1 MPTMPRPDN
10 LDALARDSVFARAPT
25 GLLTADLDGVIVS
38 INAAM
43 ERLLG
48 MTPGAGRG
56 RNLLALLD
64 PPDQM
69 CDLLEA
75 LLATGY
81 AHERTISIDDGG
93 GRRSLALSAA
103 LLPSAARADQQHVL
117 VTGRHHQDTCPSVE
131 AIDGATLMAASAR
144 LGGLIAHDLNNVLSV
159 ILGTCHLLETS
170 RHDDDLA
177 RRDLAS
183 LLAASTEAAL
193 IVRQL
198 ATFGVARPL
207 APVPLQ
213 PEAALRELAPLVSQ
227 LLASELGLDLS
238 ADTAGGALVSDP
250 AVFHDVIISLA
261 LEARRS
267 MRNGDRVTL
276 HLAPSPSG
284 DEWRLHLRTQTPTMN
299 DIDSNDSLPVDDG
312 HARPPGIGRLAVA
325 RWVAAQG
332 GRLEVATEGGSFAAE
347 VAWPRVDAPGA
358 RMADEPAAAPQTRVV
373 LVVDDNVRLREFVER
388 VLKTGGYEVVG
399 VGNGRRALEAIASR
413 RFDAVVTD
421 IRMPD
426 MSGWDVGAAVSRHDP
441 GCGIVYVSGDLVNG
455 EDGDVI
461 EARSANS
468 LLLLKPFTTTRL
480 LESVALACSV
490 RPGPA

>member
-1 MPTMPRPDN
+1 MPTPSPGERTDTV
-10 LDALARDSVFARAPT
+10 ARDSVFARAPT
-25 GLLTADLDGVIVS
+25 GLLTADLDGVIMS

-43 ERLLG
+43 EHLLG
-48 MTPGAGRG
+48 MRPGVGRG

-75 LLATGY
+75 LLGTGY
-81 AHERTISIDDGG
+81 AHERTVSIDDGR
-93 GRRSLALSAA
+93 GRRPVALSAA
-103 LLPSAARADQQHVL
+103 LLPSSARADQQHVL
-117 VTGRHHQDTCPSVE
+117 VTGRLPKDTCSSVE
-131 AIDGATLMAASAR
+131 SADGATLMAASAR

-170 RHDDDLA
+170 RHDDELA

-213 PEAALRELAPLVSQ
+213 PEAELRQLAPVVSQ
-227 LLASELGLDLS
+227 LLASELDLT

-250 AVFHDVIISLA
+250 AVFHDVIVSLA
-261 LEARRS
+261 LEARRT
-267 MRNGDRVTL
+267 MGDCDRVTL

-284 DEWRLHLRTQTPTMN
+284 DEWRLHLRTQAPTMN
-299 DIDSNDSLPVDDG
+299 DIDSNDSLPTDDG
-312 HARPPGIGRLAVA
+312 QSRPPGIGRLAVE
-325 RWVAAQG
+325 RWVAAEG
-332 GRLEVATEGGSFAAE
+332 GRLEVGAEGGSFAAE
-347 VAWPRVDAPGA
+347 VTWPRVDAPEA
-358 RMADEPAAAPQTRVV
+358 RMADVPCDAAPQTRVV
-373 LVVDDNVRLREFVER
+373 LVVDDNLRLREFVER

-413 RFDAVVTD
+413 HFDAVVTD

-441 GCGIVYVSGDLVNG
+441 GCGIVYVSGDLVDG
-455 EDGDVI
+455 EDGDVV

-468 LLLLKPFTTTRL
+468 LLLLKPFTTIRL
-480 LESVALACSV
+480 LESVALACSA